1 MSTTQQSPSHTPKD
15 VPSGNSYDR
24 ETRRVLSSHAPK
36 DVSFGNTCVS
46 ETTYE
51 IVVRRNGVFLTFTSG
66 FIITEYRVQEN
77 IHRLLDYLME
87 LIKTEYRG
95 MIEVYVGTGTGKAFV
110 VGLYHKTHPHN
121 GTPLS
126 ESLFR
131 FGDVFIPLSERG
143 YIFKFIQEL
152 TNAMVE
158 YRGVSGTQS
167 TPTYILPKAN
177 LSVRTTGAVIETSL
191 PSTTGVDK
199 SYQSVAF
206 DCIELIGMR
215 DMLILARSQGR
226 GSHVDGATF
235 TNSLIVSGEGYIYRS
250 TLDGKNKSTPKDIYL
265 DKCHLTPLIKGLE
278 TEFADNKKFIAEIFG
293 GVGVGTITWIDGK
306 GVVGDLVNP
315 YAKPKEEPKK
325 EVSGVKREEPK
336 PETKSELKP
345 EEMNLLCVRV
355 IDMLK
360 YPLTVP
366 ENLVS
371 MLGRGEVL
379 GPTHMANCLR
389 NFPTLQR
396 TNAVLDLFA
405 MQINGS
411 VQPRK

>member
-15 VPSGNSYDR
+15 V
-24 ETRRVLSSHAPK
+24 
-36 DVSFGNTCVS
+36 SFGNTCVS
-46 ETTYE
+46 ETLGKMHLSETTYE
-51 IVVRRNGVFLTFTSG
+51 ITVRRNAVFLTFTSG
-66 FIITEYRVQEN
+66 FIITEYRIQEN

-95 MIEVYVGTGTGKAFV
+95 MIEVYVGTETGKAFV

-131 FGDVFIPLSERG
+131 FGDVFIPLSEQG

-199 SYQSVAF
+199 SFQGVAF
-206 DCIELIGMR
+206 DCVELVGMR

-278 TEFADNKKFIAEIFG
+278 TEFAGNKKFIAEIFG
-293 GVGVGTITWIDGK
+293 GVGVGTIAWHDGK

-315 YAKPKEEPKK
+315 YAKSKEEPKK
-325 EVSGVKREEPK
+325 EISGVKREESK

-345 EEMNLLCVRV
+345 EKMDLLCVRV
-355 IDMLK
+355 IGMLK
-360 YPLTVP
+360 YPLNIP
-366 ENLVS
+366 ESLISV
-371 MLGRGEVL
+371 LGRGSVL
-379 GPTHMANCLR
+379 GPTHMSTCLCQ
-389 NFPTLQR
+389 FPTDVR
-396 TNAVLDLFA
+396 TGVVLELLA
-405 MQINGS
+405 MQVNES